1 MCKRH
6 DAATPK
12 LGATYVQHGDA
23 QHAIFTLYALL
34 CCVTY
39 HSEGDVDVT
48 LCCIPS
54 HVHHVIFELLKNSL
68 NATITTHGGSTNGHI
83 PPGVVNILKVRLIF
97 MS

>member
-1 MCKRH
+1 
-6 DAATPK
+6 
-12 LGATYVQHGDA
+12 
-23 QHAIFTLYALL
+23 L